1 MASPR
6 NVSCYIIWAESQFSF
21 QKFYSTLYI
30 AGIMSNTGLEEKVEK
45 MNVEK
50 KEAKGQ
56 KGSEKTKGEKK
67 KKEDLSAFPL
77 EVSEFII
84 IYARLHV
91 CVTPSNLSLIFL
103 PSFW

>member
-1 MASPR
+1 
-6 NVSCYIIWAESQFSF
+6 
-21 QKFYSTLYI
+21 
-30 AGIMSNTGLEEKVEK
+30 MSNTGLEEKVEK
-45 MNVEK
+45 MNVEEK
-50 KEAKGQ
+50 GAKRQ

-91 CVTPSNLSLIFL
+91 CVTPSIGVRAGGARGAAVPPNFGQLSFFGQQEKIWAKPVFKDV
-103 PSFW
+103 SMVI